1 MAKKSQLLYFH
12 WNPTQ
17 LRKFKLRVNSG
28 LFSLFAVTLFA
39 CNQQESIPT
48 MTSLSGQNEKP
59 PNVMLILADDL
70 AFSDLGAYG
79 SEIDTPNL
87 DQLAA
92 EGLLFTRFHA
102 SAMCSPSRAMLLT
115 GVDQHK
121 NGYGTMGE
129 YLDSSQQGQ
138 PGYE

>member
-1 MAKKSQLLYFH
+1 M
-12 WNPTQ
+12 
-17 LRKFKLRVNSG
+17 
-28 LFSLFAVTLFA
+28 LFA

-87 DQLAA
+87 DQLAT

-121 NGYGTMGE
+121 NGYGTMMASGHH
-129 YLDSSQQGQ
+129 SFAK
-138 PGYE
+138 

>member
-1 MAKKSQLLYFH
+1 LAKHSQLLYFQ

-28 LFSLFAVTLFA
+28 LFSIFAVMLFA

-87 DQLAA
+87 DQLA
-92 EGLLFTRFHA
+92 T
-102 SAMCSPSRAMLLT
+102 
-115 GVDQHK
+115 
-121 NGYGTMGE
+121 
-129 YLDSSQQGQ
+129 
-138 PGYE
+138 

>member
-1 MAKKSQLLYFH
+1 
-12 WNPTQ
+12 
-17 LRKFKLRVNSG
+17 
-28 LFSLFAVTLFA
+28 
-39 CNQQESIPT
+39 

-92 EGLLFTRFHA
+92 EGLL
-102 SAMCSPSRAMLLT
+102 S
-115 GVDQHK
+115 
-121 NGYGTMGE
+121 
-129 YLDSSQQGQ
+129 
-138 PGYE
+138 